1 MRLIKISEYQYIN
14 VDTIT
19 DVYIGAD
26 CTIVRFAAPD
36 FNETFENLPTQ
47 PHRIELT
54 GEAEEH
60 FRRWLETNSEDAT
73 KRRRHAEHAGL
84 RHEPIEEG

>member
-1 MRLIKISEYQYIN
+1 MRLIKISECQYIN

-19 DVYIGAD
+19 DVYIGND
-26 CTIVRFAAPD
+26 CTVIRFAAPD
-36 FNETFENLPTQ
+36 FNETFEDLPTQ

-60 FRRWLETNSEDAT
+60 FRRWIETNSEDAT
-73 KRRRHAEHAGL
+73 KRRRHTQHGRVPAV
-84 RHEPIEEG
+84 PIEEL